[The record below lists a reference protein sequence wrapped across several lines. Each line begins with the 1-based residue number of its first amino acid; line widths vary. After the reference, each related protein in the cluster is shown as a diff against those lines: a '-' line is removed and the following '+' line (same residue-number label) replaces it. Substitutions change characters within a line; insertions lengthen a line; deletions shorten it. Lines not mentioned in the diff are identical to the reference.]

1 MMVVMLILSI
11 VLAAMAPVMTT
22 RNKTDQS
29 SPWKYS
35 EGNLSDAYYGLGES
49 QTAMIGQR
57 EFETTDETAK
67 LIINS
72 SSARPSQISFK
83 NNGTNQGLLRVNN
96 NSILLG
102 SLKNGTS
109 SGSNSLS
116 IGSGITNSVYRSV
129 AIGLDA
135 SSKDDY
141 SVAIGSN
148 SSANCL
154 SSIAI
159 GDKAVS
165 DEDYSIAIGVSSN
178 AANTDAI
185 AIGARGVTASG
196 ESSIA
201 IGSKGDYI
209 ATSATGQHSIAI
221 GDASTASGS
230 ESIALGLLVEASGSS
245 STAVGNSSS
254 ADGTWSSA
262 YGYKSDAGAEKSVAI
277 GSESS
282 ASGSYSI
289 ALGANSSA
297 SGNYSVSAGN
307 NSKSTNF
314 SSAYGYYSLATSDY
328 SQAFGAHAYA
338 TGSSSLALGYN
349 TTAQGTHSIAIG
361 STAQAKGDNNVALG
375 TSACAG
381 VTGSN
386 KICIGANSGPSS
398 SSSWA
403 TDSTERIFIGSKSKF
418 NDGAAVLEVHNGT
431 ANHYISKGPR
441 YLSET
446 AVVVNGSLIVKGP
459 IMASIPKLG
468 SNAHEPTGSQLV
480 ALFGSD
486 DGSGN
491 IRDAHNSFR
500 GDSNSVENYFNRY
513 GAFKGVNGY
522 VDNLSDRRLKY
533 VGSENISG
541 LEKIR
546 ELKVFNYTFK
556 KDKKKTPHVGVIA
569 QDLQKIFPDAVSK
582 GKDGFL
588 RIRMEDMFYAVINS
602 IKELDA
608 RVTALE
614 KENKDLKQRLEKL
627 EAKLK

>member
-1 MMVVMLILSI
+1 MLILSI

-22 RNKTDQS
+22 RNKTEQS

-254 ADGTWSSA
+254 ANGTWSSA

-398 SSSWA
+398 SSGWA

-556 KDKKKTPHVGVIA
+556 KDKKKTPHVGVMA
-569 QDLQKIFPDAVSK
+569 QDLQKIFPDAVTK

>member
-1 MMVVMLILSI
+1 MLILSI

-22 RNKTDQS
+22 RNKTEQS

>member
-1 MMVVMLILSI
+1 MLILSI

-22 RNKTDQS
+22 RNKTEQS

-201 IGSKGDYI
+201 IGSKGD
-209 ATSATGQHSIAI
+209 
-221 GDASTASGS
+221 
-230 ESIALGLLVEASGSS
+230 
-245 STAVGNSSS
+245 
-254 ADGTWSSA
+254 
-262 YGYKSDAGAEKSVAI
+262 
-277 GSESS
+277 
-282 ASGSYSI
+282 
-289 ALGANSSA
+289 
-297 SGNYSVSAGN
+297 
-307 NSKSTNF
+307 
-314 SSAYGYYSLATSDY
+314 
-328 SQAFGAHAYA
+328 
-338 TGSSSLALGYN
+338 
-349 TTAQGTHSIAIG
+349 
-361 STAQAKGDNNVALG
+361 
-375 TSACAG
+375 
-381 VTGSN
+381 
-386 KICIGANSGPSS
+386 
-398 SSSWA
+398 
-403 TDSTERIFIGSKSKF
+403 
-418 NDGAAVLEVHNGT
+418 
-431 ANHYISKGPR
+431 
-441 YLSET
+441 
-446 AVVVNGSLIVKGP
+446 
-459 IMASIPKLG
+459 
-468 SNAHEPTGSQLV
+468 
-480 ALFGSD
+480 
-486 DGSGN
+486 
-491 IRDAHNSFR
+491 
-500 GDSNSVENYFNRY
+500 
-513 GAFKGVNGY
+513 
-522 VDNLSDRRLKY
+522 
-533 VGSENISG
+533 
-541 LEKIR
+541 
-546 ELKVFNYTFK
+546 
-556 KDKKKTPHVGVIA
+556 
-569 QDLQKIFPDAVSK
+569 
-582 GKDGFL
+582 
-588 RIRMEDMFYAVINS
+588 
-602 IKELDA
+602 
-608 RVTALE
+608 
-614 KENKDLKQRLEKL
+614 
-627 EAKLK
+627 

>member
-1 MMVVMLILSI
+1 MLILSI

-254 ADGTWSSA
+254 ANGTWSSA

-398 SSSWA
+398 SSGWA

-533 VGSENISG
+533 VGSENRSG

-569 QDLQKIFPDAVSK
+569 QDLQKIFPDAVTK

>member
-1 MMVVMLILSI
+1 MLILSI

-22 RNKTDQS
+22 RNKTEQS

-254 ADGTWSSA
+254 ANGTWSSA

-398 SSSWA
+398 SSGWA

-533 VGSENISG
+533 VGSENRSG

-569 QDLQKIFPDAVSK
+569 QDLQKIFPDAVTK

>member
-1 MMVVMLILSI
+1 MVVMLILSI

-102 SLKNGTS
+102 SLKNETS

-254 ADGTWSSA
+254 ANGTWSSA

>member
-1 MMVVMLILSI
+1 MLILSI

-254 ADGTWSSA
+254 ANGTWSSA

-398 SSSWA
+398 SSGWA

-533 VGSENISG
+533 VGSENRSG

-556 KDKKKTPHVGVIA
+556 KDKKKTPHVGVMA
-569 QDLQKIFPDAVSK
+569 QDLQKIFPDAVTK